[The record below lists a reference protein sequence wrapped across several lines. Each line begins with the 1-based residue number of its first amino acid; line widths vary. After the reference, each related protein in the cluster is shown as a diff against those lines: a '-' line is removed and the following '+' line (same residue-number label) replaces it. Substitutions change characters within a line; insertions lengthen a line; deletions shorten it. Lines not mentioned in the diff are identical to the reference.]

1 MRVRLTLEI
10 EKVAHGGVFVARS
23 EGQVYFVT
31 GALPGEVV
39 EVEVT
44 QSAKNFSRA
53 EVVSVIEPSEYR
65 VPHFWKAATKGAG
78 GAEFG
83 HIELDY
89 QRQLKTQVLSESLQR
104 MAQLESDVVVEAVGD
119 ESEKGLRYRSRVQ
132 LNVDASGL
140 AGPSKMRSNE
150 IVFTKELPLA
160 LLEIEELGLQLKN
173 YSGVQ
178 KLKIA
183 ASNTG
188 DLQWL
193 VDEKVHGSNQLV
205 ERVGGRTFR
214 LSAGGF
220 WQAHKNAA
228 EMLSQ
233 TVIEFEK
240 LLDFDPVKQNLD
252 LYAGAGLFS
261 ATSSVVFENAN
272 FTAVES
278 SAKAV
283 SSGER
288 SSTDLPKLKF
298 QKADVLKF
306 LRTRPEGSFDT
317 VILDPPRSGAA
328 GKVIAQLARLAP
340 RNIIYVACDPVA
352 LARDLKSLGEAG
364 YKLKAMRAFDIFPH
378 THHFE
383 TVVALSR

>member
-1 MRVRLTLEI
+1 MRLTLEI
-10 EKVAHGGVFVARS
+10 EKVAHGGVFVARDK
-23 EGQVYFVT
+23 GQVFFVS
-31 GALPGEVV
+31 GALPGEKV

-44 QSAKNFSRA
+44 ESAKSFSRA
-53 EVVSVIEPSEYR
+53 EVVNVLEASEHR
-65 VPHFWKAATKGAG
+65 VPHFWKAADKGAG

-83 HIELDY
+83 HISLDY
-89 QRQLKTQVLSESLQR
+89 QRELKSQVLRENLSR
-104 MAQLESDVVVEAVGD
+104 MAKVESDVSVQSVQDDNGD
-119 ESEKGLRYRSRVQ
+119 GLRYRTRIQ
-132 LNVDASGL
+132 LNVDQSGL
-140 AGPSKMRSNE
+140 AGPSKSRSNE

-160 LLEIEELGLQLKN
+160 VQEIEELGLHLKN
-173 YSGVQ
+173 FSGVE
-178 KLKIA
+178 KIKIA

-188 DLQWL
+188 DLQWM
-193 VDEKVHGSNQLV
+193 VDQKVQGSNQLV

-214 LSAGGF
+214 LSVGGF
-220 WQAHKNAA
+220 WQAHKHAA
-228 EMLSQ
+228 ATLSEQ
-233 TVIEFEK
+233 VMEVEK
-240 LLDFDPVKQNLD
+240 LLDFDAGKQNLD

-283 SSGER
+283 AAGEKSSV
-288 SSTDLPKLKF
+288 DLANLKF

-306 LRTRPEGSFDT
+306 LRTRAEGSFDT

-328 GKVIAQLARLAP
+328 SKVVNQLIRLSP

-352 LARDLKSLGEAG
+352 LSRDLQTLMAAG
-364 YKLKAMRAFDIFPH
+364 YQMKTIEAFDIFPH

-383 TVVALSR
+383 TVVGLSR

>member
-1 MRVRLTLEI
+1 MRLTLEI
-10 EKVAHGGVFVARS
+10 EKVAHGGVFVARDK
-23 EGQVYFVT
+23 GQVFFVS
-31 GALPGEVV
+31 GALPGEKV

-44 QSAKNFSRA
+44 ESAKSFSRA
-53 EVVSVIEPSEYR
+53 EVVEVLEPSEHR
-65 VPHFWKAATKGAG
+65 VPHFWKAAAKGAG

-83 HIELDY
+83 HISLDY
-89 QRQLKTQVLSESLQR
+89 QRELKSQVLRENLSR
-104 MAQLESDVVVEAVGD
+104 MAKVESDVSVQAVQDDNGD
-119 ESEKGLRYRSRVQ
+119 GLRYRTRIQ
-132 LNVDASGL
+132 LNVDQSGL
-140 AGPSKMRSNE
+140 AGPSKSRSNE

-160 LLEIEELGLQLKN
+160 VQEIEELGLHLKN
-173 YSGVQ
+173 FSGVE
-178 KLKIA
+178 KIKIA

-188 DLQWL
+188 DLQWM
-193 VDEKVHGSNQLV
+193 VDQKVQGSNQLV

-214 LSAGGF
+214 LSVGGF
-220 WQAHKNAA
+220 WQAHKHAA
-228 EMLSQ
+228 ATLSEQ
-233 TVIEFEK
+233 VIEVEK
-240 LLDFDPVKQNLD
+240 LLDFDAGKQNLD

-283 SSGER
+283 AAGEKSSV
-288 SSTDLPKLKF
+288 DLANLKF

-306 LRTRPEGSFDT
+306 LRTRAEGSFDT

-328 GKVIAQLARLAP
+328 SKVVNQLIRLSP

-352 LARDLKSLGEAG
+352 LSRDLQTLMAAG
-364 YKLKAMRAFDIFPH
+364 YQMKTIEAFDIFPH

-383 TVVALSR
+383 TVVGLSR

>member
-1 MRVRLTLEI
+1 MSLTLEI
-10 EKVAHGGVFVARS
+10 EKVAHGGVFVARDK
-23 EGQVYFVT
+23 GQVYFVS

-44 QSAKNFSRA
+44 ETAKTFSRA
-53 EVVSVIEPSEYR
+53 EVISVQKASEHR
-65 VPHFWKAATKGAG
+65 VPHFWKAAAKGAG

-83 HIELDY
+83 HIELGF
-89 QRQLKTQVLSESLQR
+89 QRELKTRVLQENLVR
-104 MAQLESDVVVEAVGD
+104 MAKLELDVAVEAAPDDQGD
-119 ESEKGLRYRSRVQ
+119 GLRYRTRLQ
-132 LNVDASGL
+132 LNVDSSGL
-140 AGPSKMRSNE
+140 AGPSKARSNE

-160 LLEIEELGLQLKN
+160 VLEIEELGLHLKN
-173 YSGVQ
+173 FSGVE
-178 KLKIA
+178 KIKIA

-188 DLQWL
+188 DLQWM
-193 VDEKVHGSNQLV
+193 VDDKVQGSNQLV

-214 LSAGGF
+214 LSVGGF
-220 WQAHKNAA
+220 WQAQKHAA
-228 EMLSQ
+228 QLLSEQ
-233 TVIEFEK
+233 VIEFEK
-240 LLDFDPVKQNLD
+240 LLDFDPKKQNLD

-261 ATSSVVFENAN
+261 ATASVVFPDAN

-283 SSGER
+283 ASGEK
-288 SSTDLPKLKF
+288 SSVDLPNLKF

-306 LRTRPEGSFDT
+306 LRTRAEGTFDT
-317 VILDPPRSGAA
+317 IVLDPPRSGAA
-328 GKVIAQLARLAP
+328 NKVVAQLLRLSP

-352 LARDLKSLGEAG
+352 LARDLQVLSASG
-364 YKLKAMRAFDIFPH
+364 YQVKGMRAFDIFPH

>member
-1 MRVRLTLEI
+1 MRLTLEI
-10 EKVAHGGVFVARS
+10 EKVAHGGVFVARDK
-23 EGQVYFVT
+23 GQVFFVS
-31 GALPGEVV
+31 GALPGEKV

-44 QSAKNFSRA
+44 ESAKSFSRA
-53 EVVSVIEPSEYR
+53 EVVNVLEASEHR
-65 VPHFWKAATKGAG
+65 VPHFWKAADKGAG

-83 HIELDY
+83 HISLDY
-89 QRQLKTQVLSESLQR
+89 QRELKSQVLRENLSR
-104 MAQLESDVVVEAVGD
+104 MAKVESDVSVQSVQDDNGD
-119 ESEKGLRYRSRVQ
+119 GLRYRTRIQ
-132 LNVDASGL
+132 LNVDQSGL
-140 AGPSKMRSNE
+140 AGPSKSRSNE

-160 LLEIEELGLQLKN
+160 VQEIEELGLHLKN
-173 YSGVQ
+173 FSGVE
-178 KLKIA
+178 KIKIA

-188 DLQWL
+188 DLQWM
-193 VDEKVHGSNQLV
+193 VDQKVQGSNQLV

-214 LSAGGF
+214 LSVGGF
-220 WQAHKNAA
+220 WQAHKHAA
-228 EMLSQ
+228 ATLSEQ
-233 TVIEFEK
+233 VIEVEK
-240 LLDFDPVKQNLD
+240 LLDFDAGKQNLD

-283 SSGER
+283 AAGEKSSV
-288 SSTDLPKLKF
+288 DLANLKF

-306 LRTRPEGSFDT
+306 LRTRAEGSFDT

-328 GKVIAQLARLAP
+328 SKVVNQLIRLSP

-352 LARDLKSLGEAG
+352 LSRDLQTLMAAG
-364 YKLKAMRAFDIFPH
+364 YQMKTIEAFDIFPH

-383 TVVALSR
+383 TVVGLSR

>member
-1 MRVRLTLEI
+1 MSLTLEI
-10 EKVAHGGVFVARS
+10 EKVAHGGVFVARDK
-23 EGQVYFVT
+23 GQVYFVS

-44 QSAKNFSRA
+44 ETAKTFSRA
-53 EVVSVIEPSEYR
+53 EVTSVQKASEHR
-65 VPHFWKAATKGAG
+65 VPHFWKAAAKGAG

-83 HIELDY
+83 HIELGF
-89 QRQLKTQVLSESLQR
+89 QRELKTRVLQENLVR
-104 MAQLESDVVVEAVGD
+104 MAKLELDVAVEAAPDDQGD
-119 ESEKGLRYRSRVQ
+119 GLRYRTRLQ
-132 LNVDASGL
+132 LNVDSSGL
-140 AGPSKMRSNE
+140 AGPSKARSNE

-160 LLEIEELGLQLKN
+160 VLEIEELGLHLKN
-173 YSGVQ
+173 FSGVE
-178 KLKIA
+178 KIKIA

-188 DLQWL
+188 DLQWM
-193 VDEKVHGSNQLV
+193 VDDKVQGSNQLV

-214 LSAGGF
+214 LSVGGF
-220 WQAHKNAA
+220 WQAQKHAA
-228 EMLSQ
+228 QLLSEQ
-233 TVIEFEK
+233 VIEFEK
-240 LLDFDPVKQNLD
+240 LLDFDPKKQNLD

-261 ATSSVVFENAN
+261 ATASVVFPDAN

-283 SSGER
+283 ASGEK
-288 SSTDLPKLKF
+288 SSVDLPNLKF

-306 LRTRPEGSFDT
+306 LRTRAEGTFDT
-317 VILDPPRSGAA
+317 IVLDPPRSGAA
-328 GKVIAQLARLAP
+328 NKVVAQLLRLSP

-352 LARDLKSLGEAG
+352 LARDLQVLSASG
-364 YKLKAMRAFDIFPH
+364 YQVKGMRAFDIFPH